1 MPKVYKG
8 ENILKFDQ
16 YIDNQELLNFNLL
29 LHSSRIILLIKIIN
43 KSYQIRCT
51 ETERK
56 KYRAQT
62 TLNEN

>member
-43 KSYQIRCT
+43 KSY
-51 ETERK
+51 
-56 KYRAQT
+56 
-62 TLNEN
+62 